1 MKPKR
6 LLIAFSVVVAFSVLA
21 FSAPKPDKSKPQ
33 TTAQQQSAGI
43 VTPPSAVDP
52 TVAKVQLDTASA
64 GPREVE
70 DTTSRA
76 IIRDY
81 GHAWRDLCQA
91 LEQNRADLLGG
102 SFVGIARDRLAAEIA
117 AQSKAGLRTRYID
130 RGHKVQAVFYSPE
143 GSAMQLRDVAQYEID
158 LLDGNDVVAKQD
170 VTVNYLALMTVAEDR
185 WKVRVLQ
192 AVPAF

>member
-1 MKPKR
+1 M
-6 LLIAFSVVVAFSVLA
+6 
-21 FSAPKPDKSKPQ
+21 
-33 TTAQQQSAGI
+33 
-43 VTPPSAVDP
+43 
-52 TVAKVQLDTASA
+52 
-64 GPREVE
+64 E

-76 IIRDY
+76 IVRDY
-81 GHAWRDLCQA
+81 GRAWRDLSQA

-192 AVPAF
+192 AVPTF